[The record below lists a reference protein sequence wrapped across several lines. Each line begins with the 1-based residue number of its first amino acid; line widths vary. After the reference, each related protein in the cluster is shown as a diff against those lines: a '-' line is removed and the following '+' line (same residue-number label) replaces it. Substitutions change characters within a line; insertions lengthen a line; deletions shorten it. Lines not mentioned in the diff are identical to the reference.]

1 MHARVTDVMTRDVE
15 TVTPATSFKDLVAT
29 LSGRRVGALPV
40 VDVDGLP
47 VGVVSEGDLLLK
59 QGRTD
64 EATRRPDRL
73 RPAARAEASKAGGV
87 IAAHLMSAPPVT
99 ISADATLPEA
109 ARLMHSRKVKRL
121 LVTDGGG
128 RLTGI
133 VSRADLLSVFVRED
147 EEIRREVVEELIEGT
162 LWLEEPRLTVSVR
175 EGVVWIRGDVDRRS
189 EALLLE
195 RLAAAVDGVVTVR
208 ADIAHRLDDTGR
220 RPFKSA
226 LHKEER

>member
-1 MHARVTDVMTRDVE
+1 VHARVTDVMTRDVE

-29 LSGRRVGALPV
+29 LNGRRVGALPV
-40 VDVDGLP
+40 VDADGLP

-64 EATRRPDRL
+64 EATRLPGRL
-73 RPAARAEASKAGGV
+73 RPTARAEASKAGGV
-87 IAAHLMSAPPVT
+87 IAAQLMSTPPVT

-128 RLTGI
+128 RLIGI

-162 LWLEEPRLTVSVR
+162 LWLEEPRLNVSVR

-189 EALLLE
+189 EAMLLE
-195 RLAAAVDGVVTVR
+195 RLTAAVDGVVTVR
-208 ADIAHRLDDTGR
+208 ADIAYRLDDTGQ
-220 RPFKSA
+220 RPLKSA
-226 LHKEER
+226 HHNEER

>member
-1 MHARVTDVMTRDVE
+1 MTRDVE

-29 LSGRRVGALPV
+29 LNERRVGALPV
-40 VDVDGLP
+40 VDADGLP

-59 QGRTD
+59 QGRAD
-64 EATRRPDRL
+64 EATRLPGRL
-73 RPAARAEASKAGGV
+73 RPTTRAEASKAGGV
-87 IAAHLMSAPPVT
+87 IAAQLMSSPPVT

-147 EEIRREVVEELIEGT
+147 EELRREVVEELIEGT
-162 LWLEEPRLTVSVR
+162 LWLEEPRLNVSVR

-189 EALLLE
+189 EAMLLE
-195 RLAAAVDGVVTVR
+195 RLAAAVDGVVSVR
-208 ADIAHRLDDTGR
+208 ADIAYRLDDTGQ
-220 RPFKSA
+220 RPSKSA
-226 LHKEER
+226 HHNEES